1 MRILLWGV
9 WFFSLL
15 AYTLS
20 DCRRDCLNCHRHL
33 YSHQDDFSLL
43 ICVMECEGKLFSSAT
58 WGSCNKATGKASL
71 LLGLDSLEEAAN
83 RPLEMWDGSL
93 FRSRGHLKQLGD
105 LSRMVDLSKAED
117 EKQVSKVSSLIR
129 QPEAEEVTSDGSQAP
144 LGDLQDQLEIPKRLG
159 GFLSGPFGF
168 GQVAEPDVQELQ
180 KRYGGFIG
188 VRKSAR
194 KWHNQKRFSEFLK
207 QYLGMSPRSVEY
219 DGFGDDLKE
228 QNEI

>member
-1 MRILLWGV
+1 MGLVGGSDYYALHLSITLLK
-9 WFFSLL
+9 
-15 AYTLS
+15 
-20 DCRRDCLNCHRHL
+20 
-33 YSHQDDFSLL
+33 
-43 ICVMECEGKLFSSAT
+43 ICVMECEGKLFSRAT
-58 WGSCNKATGKASL
+58 WGSCSKAIVKTSL
-71 LLGLDSLEEAAN
+71 TLGLDSLEEAAN
-83 RPLEMWDGSL
+83 QPFEMWDGSL
-93 FRSRGHLKQLGD
+93 LRGRSHLKQLGD
-105 LSRMVDLSKAED
+105 RTRMVDLRKAED

-129 QPEAEEVTSDGSQAP
+129 QPETEEGASDGSQVP

-159 GFLSGPFGF
+159 GFLSRPFDY
-168 GQVAEPDVQELQ
+168 GQMAEPAVQELQ

-207 QYLGMSPRSVEY
+207 QYLGMSPRSVDY